1 MNSELY
7 FQTQKHEYVS
17 FTMTISFI
25 EIYSGTLLF
34 QNLQN
39 LSIK

>member
-17 FTMTISFI
+17 STMTISFI
-25 EIYSGTLLF
+25 EIYSGTT
-34 QNLQN
+34 
-39 LSIK
+39 